1 MFGRRFWEA
10 GNFAQGSSGEDAL
23 GLIFAFTRLDWPRV
37 LTAGALL
44 QVGT

>member
-23 GLIFAFTRLDWPRV
+23 GLIFAFTRLD
-37 LTAGALL
+37 LAAGLNGKARSYK
-44 QVGT
+44 